1 MTLAAG
7 SLNSRIEIQH
17 PVEERDDYGDV
28 IKTWQ
33 THATVWANI
42 RNISGK
48 EYTVRGLDLAAVNTS
63 IRIRLRR
70 SVNEQMRVLYR
81 RQIYNI
87 VAVLHDEARREHTD
101 LVCQTGAN
109 DGR

>member
-7 SLNSRIEIQH
+7 SLNSRIEIQA
-17 PVEERDDYGDV
+17 PLEVRGEYGD
-28 IKTWQ
+28 ILKTWQ

-70 SVNEQMRVLYR
+70 SITPQMRVLYR
-81 RQIYNI
+81 GEIYNI

-101 LVCQTGAN
+101 LVCQAGAN